1 MERYLERHDLVQ
13 DVEEDEEEDDLEEG
27 AIIGE
32 SFVWSTWMKALI
44 QGSKKS
50 IMYLEG

>member
-13 DVEEDEEEDDLEEG
+13 DGEEDEEEDDLEEG

-32 SFVWSTWMKALI
+32 FLHENRRMRT
-44 QGSKKS
+44 
-50 IMYLEG
+50 IM